1 MSAPAF
7 ILEAETAWNTATTP
21 KTTAAFNIL
30 QGDVLVAYAETDDSS
45 TTVNISNSGLAL
57 AWTLQQ
63 AVAVAG
69 FSWVGA
75 WTHVVAQSRA
85 AVTVSFA
92 GVGGGFF
99 GGNVLLIRGSDG
111 VGASSKTNGSGA
123 PTLNLT
129 TTRADSMIVVAN
141 ADFAVGTGARTWR
154 TGAGALT
161 ETTFANAVN
170 MVVYGGYHVNA
181 GAVGTYA
188 VGLSAPAGQTYS
200 IVAVEVFGDEP
211 PSISKFYRM
220 RFRG

>member
-7 ILEAETAWNTATTP
+7 ILEAETAYNTATTP

-63 AVAVAG
+63 AVLVAG
-69 FSWVGA
+69 FSWVGI
-75 WTHVVAQSRA
+75 WTHVVSQSRA

-99 GGNVLLIRGSDG
+99 GGNVLLIRNSGG
-111 VGASSKTNGSGA
+111 VGASAKTNGTGA
-123 PTLNLT
+123 PTLDLA

-141 ADFAVGTGARTWR
+141 ADFAVGTGTRTWR

-161 ETTFANAVN
+161 ETTYSVATN
-170 MVVYGGYHVNA
+170 MTVYGGYHASV
-181 GAVGTYA
+181 GPSGTYA
-188 VGLSAPAGQTYS
+188 VGLSLPTGQTYS
-200 IVAVEVFGDEP
+200 IVALEVWGLTP
-211 PSISKFYRM
+211 PSASKFFRM
-220 RFRG
+220 RYRG